1 MDSLLQLF
9 GVFIQHPERSALV
22 SGIFFTVWLLLWNRG
37 GRGRTL
43 RDLAL
48 LIPAAA
54 WGLFAVYEL
63 AVNLLTPEADMRVD
77 MLLIAPLL
85 IVAMVAGIVLAVL
98 RRAR

>member
-9 GVFIQHPERSALV
+9 GVFMQHPERIALV
-22 SGIFFTVWLLLWNRG
+22 SGIFFAIWLPLWNRG

-48 LIPAAA
+48 LIPAGA
-54 WGLFAVYEL
+54 WGLFAIYEL
-63 AVNLLTPEADMRVD
+63 AVNLLSPEADIRVD
-77 MLLIAPLL
+77 LLLIIPIL
-85 IVAMVAGIVLAVL
+85 IVATLAGIVLAVL